1 MQITITGHH
10 VEITDGIREA
20 VNNKLGKLQNSFPDL
35 ASMAVI
41 VTVEKNQQNAEV
53 STHYLGQDITAK
65 ASAADL
71 YQAIAEI
78 SSKLTRLMKRQKEKV
93 KSHSHD
99 KPQQAE
105 EVLEEDEL

>member
-20 VNNKLGKLQNSFPDL
+20 VNNKLGKLQKSFPDL

-41 VTVEKNQQNAEV
+41 VTVEKNQQTAEV
-53 STHYLGQDITAK
+53 STHFLGQDITAK
-65 ASAADL
+65 ASAVDL

-78 SSKLTRLMKRQKEKV
+78 SNKLTRLMKRQKEKV

-99 KPQQAE
+99 KLPQTE
-105 EVLEEDEL
+105 EVLEEGE